1 MGWVLSVSWAIHA
14 LFYGTPLSTGKSWDW
29 QGTQRDGEKQGN
41 RADGQKRRQRVSLEA
56 QW

>member
-14 LFYGTPLSTGKSWDW
+14 LFYGTPLSIGKSWDW
-29 QGTQRDGEKQGN
+29 QGTQRDGEKQRN